1 MNEVEEN
8 TNTINESAAVQASEP
23 SVQPASDSRK
33 KFNAFALLAILFTI
47 AAWIIL
53 SFEGDVALGV
63 GVVAFVAGCI
73 GLRAS
78 SQAWRNTAIT
88 SIVASSVLI
97 VVLVAFKIVFYIG
110 LKAI

>member
-8 TNTINESAAVQASEP
+8 INTVNEAVA
-23 SVQPASDSRK
+23 PASTDSRK
-33 KFNAFALLAILFTI
+33 KYNTFALIAILLTV
-47 AAWIIL
+47 AAWVIL
-53 SFEGDVALGV
+53 SFEGDIALGV
-63 GVVAFVAGCI
+63 GVVAFVAGCV

-78 SQAWRNTAIT
+78 SQAWRNAAIT

-110 LKAI
+110 LNAI

>member
-1 MNEVEEN
+1 MEEN
-8 TNTINESAAVQASEP
+8 INPIDESSA
-23 SVQPASDSRK
+23 QPVVDKRK
-33 KFNAFALLAILFTI
+33 KFNAFAFISILLTI

-63 GVVAFVAGCI
+63 SVVAFVAGCI

-78 SQAWRNTAIT
+78 KQVWRNTAIT
-88 SIVASSVLI
+88 SLVAASVLI

-110 LKAI
+110 LNAI

>member
-8 TNTINESAAVQASEP
+8 IKTINESSAPEAV
-23 SVQPASDSRK
+23 DSRK
-33 KFNAFALLAILFTI
+33 KFNTFALISILLTI

-63 GVVAFVAGCI
+63 SVVAFVAGCI

-78 SQAWRNTAIT
+78 KQVWRNTAIT
-88 SIVASSVLI
+88 SLVASAVLI

-110 LKAI
+110 LNAI